1 MTGASTLASC
11 ALALA
16 IASLFGPLLGRL
28 ATQWFSGRGLS
39 NLLTEVRGSFLPFLL
54 AAILS
59 EKTTWNIWVV
69 IGMVV
74 GFTQAIAVG
83 RWIAR
88 GDGRRSRSLLGG
100 IALGRSQAALLSAQ
114 ATASGAVVGT
124 LALTILQVVLVE
136 ALLSALDVALVSPGG
151 SVGAAIFAGSRT
163 EIVFFVVLGAS
174 AILGTEALTSW
185 LFQRRAGHKAR

>member
-1 MTGASTLASC
+1 MTGLSTLASS
-11 ALALA
+11 ALALG

-54 AAILS
+54 AAIVA
-59 EKTTWNIWVV
+59 EKTTWDIWVV
-69 IGMVV
+69 VGTVV

-88 GDGRRSRSLLGG
+88 GNGKWSPSLLGG
-100 IALGRSQAALLSAQ
+100 IALGRSRAALLSAQ

-124 LALTILQVVLVE
+124 LALTVLQVVLVE
-136 ALLSALDVALVSPGG
+136 ALLAALDVALVSPRG
-151 SVGAAIFAGSRT
+151 SVGAAIFSGSRT
-163 EIVFFVVLGAS
+163 EIVFFVALGAC

-185 LFQRRAGHKAR
+185 LFQRRAGPKAR